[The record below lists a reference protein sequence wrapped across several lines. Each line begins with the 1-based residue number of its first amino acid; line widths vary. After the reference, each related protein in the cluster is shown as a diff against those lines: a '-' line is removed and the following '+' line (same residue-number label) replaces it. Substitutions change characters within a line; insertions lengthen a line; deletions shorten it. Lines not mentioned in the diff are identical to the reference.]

1 MPTQITKQEKKKAKT
16 DKKPPK
22 SSGRLKL
29 YLLAIVTGSILGLS
43 APGIELWP
51 IAWFGLAPLLLLS
64 VSSAGIVE
72 AFLHGLLFG
81 TAYNL
86 VYMNWYLGL
95 QPLDWL
101 GFNEWQ
107 GWALAVAAWLF
118 VTILQGLIVATF
130 SAVLRLLPLT
140 GSFFPKKVQSQ
151 WKLPAFLI
159 VPLLWTLLVNKILN
173 TSDLLGVPWTM
184 LEYSQYKQ
192 HWFIESASTIG
203 GIGIGCLLVF
213 VNVCVANLLAT
224 FAKLKNCKPL
234 AAANKATAYYYALA
248 VAAVVGANVIA
259 SLSVDKKLP
268 QANCPVAVIQGSIN
282 IDMQKTRH
290 RYTTDEL
297 LDRYKPLVEQNSGGL
312 VVFTESA
319 VPELLRRDDASLQ
332 RLTAMARSRNVDMV
346 VGAIDRNEAGEPYNS
361 AYGITSGG
369 ALLPVAY
376 HKRYLVP
383 FGEYTPA
390 LIEHAPDW
398 VKKLTNTPAGGGFAS
413 GSSPGLLELGCGKV
427 APLICFECLSPELA
441 VSSTRRGGELL
452 VNVSDLAWFHK
463 SIIGRQ
469 MLAFSVFRAI
479 ENRRY
484 FVFAA
489 NTGPSAIIDPLGT
502 ITAKSPQETVTNL
515 TGRVAF
521 SSEKTL
527 FASWFR

>member
-1 MPTQITKQEKKKAKT
+1 MPATTEKKKAKT
-16 DKKPPK
+16 EKKPPK
-22 SSGRLKL
+22 SNGRLKL
-29 YLLAIVTGSILGLS
+29 YLLAIITGSILGLS

-64 VSSAGIVE
+64 VSSVGIVE

-86 VYMNWYLGL
+86 VYLNWYLGL

-101 GFNEWQ
+101 GFNQWQ
-107 GWALAVAAWLF
+107 GWALAVSAWLF
-118 VTILQGLIVATF
+118 VAIHQGLILGIF
-130 SAVLRLLPLT
+130 SAVLRVLPLT
-140 GSFFPKKVQSQ
+140 GSFFPKKIQSQ
-151 WKLPAFLI
+151 WKLPAFLVI
-159 VPLLWTLLVNKILN
+159 PILWSLLVYKLLN
-173 TSDLLGVPWTM
+173 TPNALGVPWTM

-192 HWFIESASTIG
+192 RWLIESASTIG

-234 AAANKATAYYYALA
+234 AAANKATAYYYMLA
-248 VAAVVGANVIA
+248 VAAIVGANVIA
-259 SLSVDKKLP
+259 SLSVPKKFP
-268 QANCPVAVIQGSIN
+268 AANCPVAVIQGSIN
-282 IDMQKTRH
+282 IDMQKTKRK
-290 RYTTDEL
+290 YTTDEL
-297 LDRYKPLVEQNSGGL
+297 LDRYKPLIEQNSGGL

-319 VPELLRRDDASLQ
+319 VPELLREDYASLR
-332 RLTAMARSRNVDMV
+332 RLTAFARARNVDMV

-361 AYGITSGG
+361 AYGITAGG
-369 ALLPVAY
+369 TLLANVY

-383 FGEYTPA
+383 FGEYTPT
-390 LIEHAPDW
+390 LIQHAPEW
-398 VKKLTNTPAGGGFAS
+398 LKKLTNTPAGGGFAS
-413 GSSPGLLELGCGKV
+413 GSSPGLLELNCGKV

-441 VSSTRRGGELL
+441 ASSTRRGGELL
-452 VNVSDLAWFHK
+452 VNISDLAWFHR

-515 TGRVAF
+515 TGNVAF
-521 SSEKTL
+521 SSEKTP
-527 FASWFR
+527 FATWFR